1 MAVTDPEVALS
12 LFRQMADAIPQPIL
26 VLDRGGRL
34 VLVNRALERL
44 FKHEAK
50 SLIGQPATDLLP
62 DLWTHFGDD
71 VDQTNLE
78 QSCDCLTGER
88 EIDVLTCDGIPFHA
102 EVEFNPIRTD
112 HGFYIFGS
120 ITDVTDRRQA
130 VDALRDNE
138 AEYRSL
144 LESLP
149 INVIRKDRQGRLSFV
164 NGLYCKTMKRS
175 AEELIGKTDFDLFPH
190 ELAEK
195 YTNDDSKIM
204 SEGIVL
210 EDVERHRRADGPDL
224 YVHVLK
230 SPVLNADGEVVGLQ
244 GMFWDVTDRKQAEE
258 SLKESETRLRA
269 IVNSTLD
276 CIVTADA
283 DGRIVEFN
291 PAAVRTFGWTK
302 DEALGQDIH
311 ELLFPPESQERQ
323 KANTNRYASGRGEGS
338 LMGQRVEQS
347 AIRKNGERFIAE
359 MAMQAS
365 SLQGRPVFI
374 FFIRDITERKKTEQ
388 ALNHERYL
396 LHSLMNNLPDH
407 IYFKDRFSRFTR
419 ISRALA
425 DRFGLEHPRD
435 AEGKTD
441 ADFFSPEHAEEAL
454 ADERKVMETGEPILS
469 KEEKETWTDGTITW
483 ASTTKLPL
491 YDHAGNII
499 GTFGISTDITRQQ
512 MAAEALREAK
522 EAAEAA
528 NRAKSDFLANMSHEI
543 RTPMNAI
550 IGMTELVLDT
560 SLTPAQRDYLS
571 TVWES
576 GEALLSLLNDILDF
590 SKIEAGKLDLER
602 TEFSL
607 RECLGD
613 TMKSLALR
621 AHRKGIEIA
630 FHVDVDLH
638 DTFRGDPTRL
648 RQIIV
653 NLVGNAIKFT
663 EKGEVVLDVSPAEPN
678 DASGKSSK
686 KQPLRFS
693 VRDTGIGIPK
703 KKMKSIFEAFEQAD
717 TSTTRRFGG
726 TGLGLTISSR
736 LVDLMGGTI
745 SVTSELGQGSTFT
758 FTAEFEVVP
767 GGERNRDRMPA
778 MVGGTRVLI
787 VDDNDTNRLILKE
800 MVTNWDMKP
809 VCVKGAEEAIDAIR
823 NAHRDG
829 NSFGLVLSD
838 VNMPDVDGFQL
849 AKKIKEDTELG
860 STVIMML
867 TSGDR
872 PGDVLRCENLGAAAY
887 LMKPIKQSE
896 LFDAI
901 ISAMGVIAPE
911 DEQEV
916 AKSRTMEEHP
926 PLKVLLAEDSIANQ
940 KLAVGVLRKWGHEV
954 TVANNGREA
963 LDLAAVGHNFDLIL
977 MDVQMPEMDGLKA
990 TRAIRTREAESG
1002 SPHTPIIAMT
1012 AHAMKGDQELCLSA
1026 GMDAYVA
1033 KPVRARKLH
1042 ETIWKMIEIMPS
1054 QQAATETTLTDEL
1067 LAAEPAHNENHNPNT
1082 AENRLDWAFALESVD
1097 QDEEL
1102 LREVLEAFL
1111 IEGPEKLT
1119 EAQQAIADA
1128 DTVTLRRAAHTIKG
1142 ALRIFGEPE
1151 VMATA
1156 EELEMLGKNEQL
1168 DRAPE
1173 AFERLTS
1180 QLNETLTEIDQMIK
1194 RPSGISNS

>member
-26 VLDRGGRL
+26 VLDRTGRL
-34 VLVNRALERL
+34 VLVNRCLEQL
-44 FKHEAK
+44 FKREAQT
-50 SLIGQPATDLLP
+50 LIGQPATNLLP
-62 DLWTHFGDD
+62 NLWAHFGEE
-71 VDQTNLE
+71 VDETRLE
-78 QSCDCLTGER
+78 EHCEPLSIAR
-88 EIDVLTCDGIPFHA
+88 EVDVLTCDGVPLHA
-102 EVEFNPIRTD
+102 EVQFNPIQTD

-149 INVIRKDRQGRLSFV
+149 INVIRKDRHGRLSFV

-175 AEELIGKTDFDLFPH
+175 AEELIGKTDFDLFPR

-195 YTNDDSKIM
+195 YTSDDTRIM

-210 EDVERHRRADGPDL
+210 EDIERHRRADGPDL
-224 YVHVLK
+224 FVHVLK
-230 SPVLNADGEVVGLQ
+230 SPVLNADGEIVGLQ

-258 SLKESETRLRA
+258 SLRESETRLRA

-276 CIVTADA
+276 CIVTADSE
-283 DGRIVEFN
+283 GRIVEFN

-302 DEALGQDIH
+302 DEAIGQDIH

-338 LMGQRVEQS
+338 LFGQRVEQS

-359 MAMQAS
+359 MAMQGG

-374 FFIRDITERKKTEQ
+374 FFIRDITERKKAEQ

-407 IYFKDRFSRFTR
+407 IYFKDRASRFTR
-419 ISRALA
+419 VSRALA
-425 DRFGLEHPRD
+425 ERFGLKHPRD

-441 ADFFSPEHAEEAL
+441 ADFFSSVHAKEAL
-454 ADERKVMETGEPILS
+454 ADERQVMETGEPILS
-469 KEEKETWTDGTITW
+469 KEEKETWNDGSITW

-491 YDHAGNII
+491 YDHDGQIT

-630 FHVDVDLH
+630 FHVDVDLQ
-638 DTFRGDPTRL
+638 DTYRGDPTRL

-663 EKGEVVLDVSPAEPN
+663 EQGEVVLDVSSGESPDAEIEPA
-678 DASGKSSK
+678 GKHTL
-686 KQPLRFS
+686 QFS
-693 VRDTGIGIPK
+693 VRDTGIGIPQ

-736 LVDLMGGTI
+736 LVDLMGGKIT
-745 SVTSELGQGSTFT
+745 VTSTVGEGSTFT
-758 FTAEFEVVP
+758 FTAQFEAIP
-767 GGERNRDRMPA
+767 EESRFTDRMPA

-800 MVTNWDMKP
+800 MVSNWDMKP
-809 VCVKGAEEAIDAIR
+809 VCVAGAEEAIDAIR
-823 NAHRDG
+823 EAHRDG

-849 AKKIKEDTELG
+849 AKRIKDDTELG

-911 DEQEV
+911 DEQEM
-916 AKSRTMEEHP
+916 AKSRVMDEHP
-926 PLKVLLAEDSIANQ
+926 PLNVLLAEDSIANQ
-940 KLAVGVLRKWGHEV
+940 KLAVGVLRKWGHKV

-963 LDLAAVGHNFDLIL
+963 LDQVPTGHAFDLIL

-990 TRAIRTREAESG
+990 TRAIRAREAETG
-1002 SPHTPIIAMT
+1002 GPHTPIIAMT

-1042 ETIWKMIEIMPS
+1042 ETISQMLELMPS
-1054 QQAATETTLTDEL
+1054 QQAA
-1067 LAAEPAHNENHNPNT
+1067 ANPAPAVSQESSVIEHQNSNS
-1082 AENRLDWAFALESVD
+1082 ENRLDWSYALENVD
-1097 QDEEL
+1097 HDEEL
-1102 LREVLEAFL
+1102 LREVLDAFL
-1111 IEGPEKLT
+1111 VEGPQKLD
-1119 EAQQAIADA
+1119 EAQQAMAATDA
-1128 DTVTLRRAAHTIKG
+1128 VTLQRAAHTIKG
-1142 ALRIFGEPE
+1142 ALRIFGEPD
-1151 VMATA
+1151 VMQTA
-1156 EELEMLGKNEQL
+1156 EDLEMAGKNEQFENT
-1168 DRAPE
+1168 PE
-1173 AFERLTS
+1173 LFERLSTEL
-1180 QLNETLTEIDQMIK
+1180 QDTLAEINRMM
-1194 RPSGISNS
+1194 NSPGGLGNS

>member
-26 VLDRGGRL
+26 VLDREGRL
-34 VLVNRALERL
+34 VLVNKCLEKL
-44 FKHEAK
+44 FKHEAQ
-50 SLIGQPATDLLP
+50 SLIGQPATNLLP
-62 DLWTHFGDD
+62 NLWSHFGDD
-71 VDQTNLE
+71 IDETKLE
-78 QSCDCLTGER
+78 EHCDSLAGGR
-88 EIDVLTCDGIPFHA
+88 EIDVLTYHGEPFHA
-102 EVEFNPIRTD
+102 EVEFNPIRTE

-149 INVIRKDRQGRLSFV
+149 INVIRKDRNGKLTFV
-164 NGLYCKTMKRS
+164 NGLYCKTMKRP
-175 AEELIGKTDFDLFPH
+175 AKELIGKTDFDLFPR

-195 YTNDDSKIM
+195 YTNDDSRIM

-210 EDVERHRRADGPDL
+210 EDVERHRRTDGPDL
-224 YVHVLK
+224 FVHVLK

-283 DGRIVEFN
+283 EGKIVEFN
-291 PAAVRTFGWTK
+291 PAAARTFGWTK
-302 DEALGQDIH
+302 EEAIGQDIH

-323 KANTNRYASGRGEGS
+323 KANTNQYASGRGEGS

-347 AIRKNGERFIAE
+347 AIRKTGERFIAE

-365 SLQGRPVFI
+365 SLQGQPVFI
-374 FFIRDITERKKTEQ
+374 FFIRDITERKKAEQ

-407 IYFKDRFSRFTR
+407 IYFKDRASRFTR
-419 ISRALA
+419 VSRALA
-425 DRFGLEHPRD
+425 ERFGLKHPRD

-441 ADFFSPEHAEEAL
+441 ADFFSPIHAEEAL

-469 KEEKETWTDGTITW
+469 KEEKEVWNDGSVTW

-491 YDHAGNII
+491 YDHAGRII

-638 DTFRGDPTRL
+638 DTYRGDPTRL

-663 EKGEVVLDVSPAEPN
+663 DNGEVVLDVT
-678 DASGKSSK
+678 ASDQSDSQSNAQP
-686 KQPLRFS
+686 KQKLQFS

-736 LVDLMGGTI
+736 LVDLMGGKI
-745 SVTSELGQGSTFT
+745 SVTSEVGQGSTFT
-758 FTAEFEVVP
+758 FTAQFDMVP
-767 GGERNRDRMPA
+767 ERDRSRDRMPA

-787 VDDNDTNRLILKE
+787 VDDNDTNRLILQE
-800 MVTNWDMKP
+800 MVSNWDMKP
-809 VCVKGAEEAIDAIR
+809 VCVTGADEAIDAIR
-823 NAHRDG
+823 EAHQDG

-849 AKKIKEDTELG
+849 AKRIKDDTELG

-911 DEQEV
+911 DEREISK
-916 AKSRTMEEHP
+916 ARALEDHP
-926 PLKVLLAEDSIANQ
+926 PLNVLLAEDSIANQ
-940 KLAVGVLRKWGHEV
+940 KLAVGVLKKWGHKV

-963 LDLAAVGHNFDLIL
+963 LDLLPHNHPFDLVL

-990 TRAIRTREAESG
+990 TRAIRNREAESG
-1002 SPHTPIIAMT
+1002 SYHTPIIAMT

-1042 ETIWKMIEIMPS
+1042 ETIWKMIELMPTRDDTVELTRTP
-1054 QQAATETTLTDEL
+1054 ATSSSHTSNIADE
-1067 LAAEPAHNENHNPNT
+1067 NGNP
-1082 AENRLDWAFALESVD
+1082 ENRLDWKFALDSVD
-1097 QDEEL
+1097 QDDEL
-1102 LREVLEAFL
+1102 LWAVLDAFL
-1111 IEGPEKLT
+1111 IEGPEKIT
-1119 EAQQAIADA
+1119 EAEQALANA
-1128 DTVTLRRAAHTIKG
+1128 DTVTLQRAAHTIKG
-1142 ALRIFGEPE
+1142 ALRIFGEPD

-1156 EELEMLGKNEQL
+1156 EELEMMGKNEQL
-1168 DRAPE
+1168 DQASE
-1173 AFERLTS
+1173 VLQRLS
-1180 QLNETLTEIDQMIK
+1180 SELQETLSEISRMMNAPDGLGK
-1194 RPSGISNS
+1194 T